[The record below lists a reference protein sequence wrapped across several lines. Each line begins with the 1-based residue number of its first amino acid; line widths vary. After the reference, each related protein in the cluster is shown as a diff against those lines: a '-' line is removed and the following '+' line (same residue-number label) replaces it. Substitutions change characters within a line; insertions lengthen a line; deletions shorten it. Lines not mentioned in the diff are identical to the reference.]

1 MRKTLLLLTL
11 CASFFGLDAHSQEPY
26 TLQVYEDAV
35 FYGMYEGTVSTPV
48 PEGAIRNNNT
58 SYGKKLTA
66 EQIAQIGNKLTI
78 NVSASALCDDYDRI
92 GGVNLA
98 FVPKGAT
105 SYEYRGVR
113 RIEVGRFITPF
124 MNNITRTPTSVPY
137 TFDVD
142 NLTYILHDEVLAAE
156 YDFWL
161 ELEIYGYQGA
171 PNANTGGAQWDFL
184 ASGLCNNRNDV
195 YKGSLELV
203 SSTDTSVPARG
214 DLYFKDMA
222 FKFELKNYVQATE
235 TNYFGQGTDELNTT
249 VRSITFTLD
258 KPIKDA
264 EFSLITSNH
273 GSNSGGEEYIRR
285 WHYAYLDGVEKLR
298 YRPGENCEP
307 YRQYNTMPN
316 GIYGPTIL
324 TAAQWA
330 QFSNWC
336 PGARIVTRVIP
347 LGDLAAGEHTFKITV
362 PAATF
367 TGGQGYFPMSLYVQG
382 NEAIAANVDGFAKN
396 SFSVYPNPVTDIAT
410 IASTG
415 EPVKS
420 FSVVNTL
427 GQVVLKGN
435 GAAINMAQLQN
446 GVYIVNAEFD
456 GGQVL
461 TQKIVKK

>member
-11 CASFFGLDAHSQEPY
+11 CASFFWLDAHAQEPY

-35 FYGMYEGTVSTPV
+35 FYGMYEGTVQTPV

-58 SYGKKLTA
+58 SYGKKLTE
-66 EQIAQIGNKLTI
+66 EQIALIGNKLTL

-98 FVPKGAT
+98 LVPKGAT
-105 SYEYRGVR
+105 SYAYRGVR

-124 MNNITRTPTSVPY
+124 MNNLTRTPTSVPY
-137 TFDVD
+137 TFEAD
-142 NLTYILHDEVLAAE
+142 NLTYILHDAALAAE
-156 YDFWL
+156 YDFWI

-171 PNANTGGAQWDFL
+171 VGQGGAASDFP
-184 ASGLCNNRNDV
+184 AICGSRNDV

-222 FKFELKNYVQATE
+222 FKFELKNYEPATE
-235 TNYFGQGTDELNTT
+235 TNYFGQGTDVEGET
-249 VRSITFTLD
+249 VRTISFTLD
-258 KPIKDA
+258 QPITNA
-264 EFSLITSNH
+264 QFNLITSNH

-285 WHYAYLDGVEKLR
+285 WHYVYLDNVRNLS

-316 GIYGPTIL
+316 GIYGNTPL
-324 TAAQWA
+324 TAQQWA
-330 QFSNWC
+330 SFSNWC
-336 PGARIVTRVIP
+336 PGAKIPTRVIE
-347 LGDLAAGEHTFKITV
+347 LGNLAAGEHTFRISV

-367 TGGQGYFPMSLYVQG
+367 AGGQGYFPMSLYVQG
-382 NEAIAANVDGFAKN
+382 NEAIAAGVDGFENN
-396 SFSVYPNPVTDIAT
+396 SFSVYPNPVTDVANISAT
-410 IASTG
+410 GKT
-415 EPVKS
+415 VKS

-427 GQVVLKGN
+427 GQVVLKGT

-446 GVYIVNAEFD
+446 GVYVVNAEFD